1 MLRKAEFRMPGTLLQ
16 GPGCLEDLGREVG
29 KLGCKKALIVSDEV
43 MKKVGYVQKVETLLK
58 GAGVD
63 YAVFTDV
70 PGEPQDTYVEAGLRV
85 YREEKCDF
93 LLAIGGGSPIDT
105 AKAIGILHTNG
116 GSITDYMG
124 AEKVKKPI
132 PPLVAIPTTAGTGS
146 EVTRFT
152 IITDTKNDVKM
163 LINSSFIIPTVA
175 IADPTL
181 TLSVPPKTTAAT
193 GLDAFC
199 HAVEAYVS
207 KKEQPTTDLLALEA
221 IRLISQNLRRAW
233 CNGEDLEAR
242 SNMMR
247 AATLAGIAFNNSS
260 VTLIHGMSRPIG
272 AVFHVAHGVSNALL
286 LPTWAEFTYIA
297 KPEKFAK
304 VAEVMGENIE
314 GLSVLDAA
322 WEAVEAISRLC
333 EDVEIPSIKDMG
345 IAKEDYERALPK
357 MARDAIASGSPANNP
372 RSATE
377 EQIIELYR
385 KAY

>member
-58 GAGVD
+58 NAGVD

-70 PGEPQDTYVEAGLRV
+70 PGEPKDTYVEAGLEV
-85 YREEKCDF
+85 YRTEKCDF
-93 LLAIGGGSPIDT
+93 LVAIGGGSPIDT
-105 AKAIGILHTNG
+105 AKAIGVLHTNG
-116 GSITDYMG
+116 GKITDYMG

-152 IITDTKNDVKM
+152 IITDTQNDVKM
-163 LINSSFIIPTVA
+163 LINSSFIIPAVA

-181 TLSVPPKTTAAT
+181 TLSAPPKTTAAT
-193 GLDAFC
+193 GMDAFC

-207 KKEQPTTDLLALEA
+207 KREQPTTDLLALEA
-221 IRLISQNLRRAW
+221 IRLISQNIRRAW

-304 VAEVMGENIE
+304 VAEAMGENIE

-322 WEAVEAISRLC
+322 WEAVEAIKRLC

>member
-1 MLRKAEFRMPGTLLQ
+1 MLRKSEFRMPGTLLQ
-16 GPGCLEDLGREVG
+16 GPGCLEDLGKEVE
-29 KLGCKKALIVSDEV
+29 KLGCRKALIVSDEV
-43 MKKVGYVQKVETLLK
+43 MKKVGYVQKIETFLK
-58 GAGVD
+58 NAGID
-63 YAVFTDV
+63 YAIFTDV
-70 PGEPQDTYVEAGLRV
+70 PGEPQDTYVEAGLKV

-93 LLAIGGGSPIDT
+93 LLAVGGGSPIDT
-105 AKAIGILHTNG
+105 AKAIGILHTND

-124 AEKVKKPI
+124 AEKVKKPT
-132 PPLVAIPTTAGTGS
+132 PPIVAIPTTAGTGS

-163 LINSSFIIPTVA
+163 LINSPFIIPTVA

-199 HAVEAYVS
+199 HAVEGYVS
-207 KKEQPTTDLLALEA
+207 KKEQPTTDVLALEA

-247 AATLAGIAFNNSS
+247 AATLAGMVFNNSS

-272 AVFHVAHGVSNALL
+272 AVFHAAHGVSNALVL
-286 LPTWAEFTYIA
+286 SVWAEFTYIA

-304 VAEVMGENIE
+304 VAEAMGENIE
-314 GLSVLDAA
+314 GLSVLEAA
-322 WEAVEAISRLC
+322 YKAVDAISRLC
-333 EDVEIPSIKDMG
+333 KDVEIPSIKEMG
-345 IAKEDYERALPK
+345 ISKEDFERALPK

-372 RSATE
+372 RFATE

-385 KAY
+385 KVY